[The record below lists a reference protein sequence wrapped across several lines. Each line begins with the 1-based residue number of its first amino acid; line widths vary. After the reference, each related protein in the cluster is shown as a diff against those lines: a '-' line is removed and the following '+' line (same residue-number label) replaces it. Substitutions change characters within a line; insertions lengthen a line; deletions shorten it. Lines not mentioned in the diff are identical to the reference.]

1 MIGSRDQPNRCPFQF
16 QGVRSTPRT
25 NYRPLKINPDGK
37 LIKLSALRTRAV
49 GNIGGGEIDHQ
60 KPAVGIDAF
69 EWRIRL
75 LGIRALPPPHRA
87 PVPSRNSLPFQARKA
102 FGVLRASVLSLH
114 TSGRRPE
121 TSQHLVCG
129 SRPAPFSAERTKSSV
144 LHLLNGFDDFVWY
157 RFNGLIPS
165 P

>member
-1 MIGSRDQPNRCPFQF
+1 MIGSRDQPKRFPFQF

-87 PVPSRNSLPFQARKA
+87 RCRLGILSHSKLVRLLVSFARRSSRST
-102 FGVLRASVLSLH
+102 LRADALKRAS
-114 TSGRRPE
+114 T
-121 TSQHLVCG
+121 
-129 SRPAPFSAERTKSSV
+129 
-144 LHLLNGFDDFVWY
+144 
-157 RFNGLIPS
+157 
-165 P
+165 